1 MVFKDRLLLF
11 TASIGAAICYRLR
24 RPFSLLAEKQV
35 DFFMFPPSQ
44 SAFLG
49 GRWRGFFVG
58 QRTPSSIIYFSFF
71 ISTQGSGWGSSPSR

>member
-1 MVFKDRLLLF
+1 MVFKARLPLF
-11 TASIGAAICYRLR
+11 AASIGAAVCYRLR

-49 GRWRGFFVG
+49 GRWRGFFG
-58 QRTPSSIIYFSFF
+58 QQRTSSRIIYFSFL

>member
-35 DFFMFPPSQ
+35 VFYIPAFPIG
-44 SAFLG
+44 FLG
-49 GRWRGFFVG
+49 GAREGVFG
-58 QRTPSSIIYFSFF
+58 QQRTSSRIIYFSFL